1 MKFNPTPSQATSHGV
16 PIIYSNVKF
25 AYKYMCSVRSLS
37 LTCDFDGM
45 NIYVVFCFKDKVA
58 AVRAQAVMA
67 LQRLQDPTN
76 PECPVIKGK
85 KLNV

>member
-1 MKFNPTPSQATSHGV
+1 MEWVLLCYQ
-16 PIIYSNVKF
+16 
-25 AYKYMCSVRSLS
+25 
-37 LTCDFDGM
+37 
-45 NIYVVFCFKDKVA
+45 DKVP

-85 KLNV
+85 KLNL

>member
-1 MKFNPTPSQATSHGV
+1 
-16 PIIYSNVKF
+16 
-25 AYKYMCSVRSLS
+25 MCSVNPLS

-45 NIYVVFCFKDKVA
+45 NIYVVFCFKDKVP